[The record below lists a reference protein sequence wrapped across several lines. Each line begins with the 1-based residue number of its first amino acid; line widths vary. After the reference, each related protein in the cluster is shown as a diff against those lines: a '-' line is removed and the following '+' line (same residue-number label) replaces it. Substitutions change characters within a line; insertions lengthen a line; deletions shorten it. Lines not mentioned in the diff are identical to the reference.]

1 MIVGGE
7 DEMLE
12 VMVRHWEELGRSSE
26 DDVVPDTDIGDG
38 GGWYFSIGICN
49 EVSWEEVLERGK
61 APGPDGIL
69 NKMVMYGSGWLVEV
83 INLVMRSESCQAD
96 W

>member
-1 MIVGGE
+1 M
-7 DEMLE
+7 
-12 VMVRHWEELGRSSE
+12 
-26 DDVVPDTDIGDG
+26 
-38 GGWYFSIGICN
+38 CN